1 MLWKNPRKS
10 FHSVENPETE
20 ENAMSAI
27 LIQNACVVT
36 LDDAQPI
43 LPNGQILI
51 QGDRISAVGP
61 ALDTPPGAQTI
72 DAQGRVAMPG
82 LINAHHHLYS
92 SFARGFAP
100 PGEPAANFVQILERM
115 WWKLDRALDP
125 EAVRYSALVA
135 LVEAIRTGCT
145 TIIDHHASPSC
156 TDGSLDVMEDA
167 FRLAGL
173 SGCLCY
179 ETSDRNRPADGL
191 AENLRFIKKTQAS
204 GDGQVT
210 ALFGLH
216 AQMTLSDATLD
227 AVADACRD
235 TGAGVHIHVAE
246 DLSDE
251 EDCLARHGT
260 RIVQRLH
267 KFGLA
272 NEKSLYIHGIHLDE
286 SEMDLVAQTRT
297 MMVHNPE
304 SNMNNAVGVQ
314 PMLALLAKGI
324 LLGLGTDGM
333 SSHMISSARVA
344 HLLQRATLR
353 DPRVAFCEACDMLLG
368 NNAQIAARCFPEP
381 RGRLAPG
388 HLADVVLFDYHPTTP
403 LEPGRFL
410 GHLLY
415 GLNVAPVHTTL
426 ARGKILM
433 HQSKLLTLDEPEI
446 CAKARESA
454 RGVWK
459 SF

>member
-1 MLWKNPRKS
+1 MAWKNRRKS

-61 ALDTPPGAQTI
+61 SLDAPPGAQTI

-115 WWKLDRALDP
+115 WWKLDLALDP

-286 SEMDLVAQTRT
+286 SEMDLIAQTGT

-388 HLADVVLFDYHPTTP
+388 HLADVVLFDYVPTTP

-415 GLNVAPVHTTL
+415 GLNVAPVHTTI
-426 ARGKILM
+426 ARGKLLM
-433 HQSKLLTLDEPEI
+433 HQSKLLTLDESEI

-454 RGVWK
+454 RATWK
-459 SF
+459 RF

>member
-1 MLWKNPRKS
+1 
-10 FHSVENPETE
+10 
-20 ENAMSAI
+20 MSAI
-27 LIQNACVVT
+27 WIQNALVVT
-36 LDDAQPI
+36 LDDAGTI

-51 QGDRISAVGP
+51 EDSKISAVGNNLP
-61 ALDTPPGAQTI
+61 APANAEII
-72 DAQGRVAMPG
+72 DAHGRVAIPG

-115 WWKLDRALDP
+115 WWKLDLALDP
-125 EAVRYSALVA
+125 DAVRYSSYAAL
-135 LVEAIRTGCT
+135 LEAIHTGCT

-156 TDGSLDVMEDA
+156 TDGSLDIMEET
-167 FRLAGL
+167 FRHAGL

-179 ETSDRNRPADGL
+179 ETSDRNRPGDGL
-191 AENLRFIKKTQAS
+191 AENARFIQKCQAS
-204 GDGQVT
+204 RDGQIT

-216 AQMTLSDATLD
+216 AQMTLSDKTLEAT
-227 AVADACRD
+227 AAACRD
-235 TGAGVHIHVAE
+235 SGTGVHIHVAE

-251 EDCLARHGT
+251 EHCLAHHGS

-267 KFGLA
+267 QFGLTG
-272 NEKSLYIHGIHLDE
+272 EKSLFIHGIHLDE
-286 SEMDLVAQTRT
+286 SEMDLIAQTGT

-304 SNMNNAVGVQ
+304 SNMNNAVGTQ
-314 PMLALLAKGI
+314 PMLTLLQKGI

-333 SSHMISSARVA
+333 TSHMISSARTA
-344 HLLQRATLR
+344 HLLQRASLR
-353 DPRVAFCEACDMLLG
+353 DPRVAFVEACNMLLAH
-368 NNAQIAARCFPEP
+368 NAQIAARCFPEP
-381 RGRLAPG
+381 RGQLAPG
-388 HLADVVLFDYHPTTP
+388 QLADVALFDYVPTTP

-415 GLNVAPVHTTL
+415 GLNFARVHTTI

-433 HQSKLLTLDEPEI
+433 RDSQILSLDETEI
-446 CAKARESA
+446 CAKAREAA

-459 SF
+459 RF